1 MSATSNDFTFGERLG
16 LVFIVMV
23 RSFSNPDLE
32 VQSDTTLNPK
42 SSCLS
47 ITSILVLLTYVA
59 VLAIRRRRS
68 SGYYRHL
75 LRHGADY
82 YVLSLFAFDVIQATG
97 RVMHIAWIRQARVT
111 SGPYCTA
118 QGVIQHVGSVGT
130 ALMTL
135 AIGVTSFAVIV
146 LRWPNAAS
154 RTIPIFVHAVIITL
168 LILFT
173 VIPTRLQDNFYA
185 PAGFWCWISPAYHA
199 EQIALEYGWFW
210 LAGLVDFI
218 LYVLI
223 FLALRGNLLV
233 TFDSEATDGWGRGS
247 MHTHWER
254 NRNRRASIGTSEER
268 KRLMRT
274 ARRLLA
280 YPIVYIITI
289 LPMSIVRWIQF
300 TQPHRNIPSEAIAFS
315 SVVYTSTGFFNVIL
329 YTITHWRFLT
339 RSTEPQINTAIE
351 VTMKSESRG
360 TGLPTFGPG
369 NLDDRFSGITDD
381 HTNSYGSYSTV
392 ERSSVV

>member
-1 MSATSNDFTFGERLG
+1 MSAVPTGGTSTDFSFGERLG
-16 LVFIVMV
+16 LVFIVMA
-23 RSFSNPDLE
+23 
-32 VQSDTTLNPK
+32 
-42 SSCLS
+42 SCLS
-47 ITSILVLLTYVA
+47 ITSILVLLAYVV

-68 SGYYRHL
+68 SSHHRHL

-97 RVMHIAWIRQARVT
+97 RVMHIAWIRQARVN
-111 SGPYCTA
+111 SGAYCTA
-118 QGVIQHVGSVGT
+118 QGAIQHVGSMGT

-146 LRWPNAAS
+146 LRWPNSAS
-154 RTIPIFVHAVIITL
+154 KTIPIIVHAFTITL

-173 VIPTRLQDNFYA
+173 VVPTSLQSHFYA
-185 PAGFWCWISPAYHA
+185 SVGFWCWISPAHHP

-210 LAGLVDFI
+210 LTGLINFI

-247 MHTHWER
+247 MHAHWER

-289 LPMSIVRWIQF
+289 LPMTIIRWIQF
-300 TQPHRNIPSEAIAFS
+300 IQPHHNIPSEAIAFS
-315 SVVYTSTGFFNVIL
+315 SIVYTSSGFFNAIL

-339 RSTEPQINTAIE
+339 RSTEPQITTAIE
-351 VTMKSESRG
+351 VTMKSESHHG
-360 TGLPTFGPG
+360 SGLPSFGPG
-369 NLDDRFSGITDD
+369 NLDDTFSGITDD
-381 HTNSYGSYSTV
+381 QIKTQGSDSAI
-392 ERSSVV
+392 EGPSVV